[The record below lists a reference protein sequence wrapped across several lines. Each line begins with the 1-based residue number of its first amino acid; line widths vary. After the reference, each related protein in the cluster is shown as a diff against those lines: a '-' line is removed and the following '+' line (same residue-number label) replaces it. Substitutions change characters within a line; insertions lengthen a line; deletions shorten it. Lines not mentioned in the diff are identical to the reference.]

1 MYWFSIFLLRV
12 YEVPGTIVSAEI
24 YLWTKQT
31 RFPSHSVN
39 ILERRGRQ
47 WMNEWVSEWGL
58 CKQGPIACWG
68 SIHFL
73 LEESE
78 ESWYLSEEF
87 QTPVIVFILSSWRAL
102 FEVRE
107 LAEQHS
113 ALQSPFPSAIKT
125 QTQWFESS
133 ARYPRLKVLREDGLT
148 PRPHALP
155 CESCTLN

>member
-39 ILERRGRQ
+39 ILERRGRH
-47 WMNEWVSEWGL
+47 EWVSEWVRSVQTRPDSLLGQHSL
-58 CKQGPIACWG
+58 FAGGIRGVLVSFRRVPNA
-68 SIHFL
+68 SYPVYPVL
-73 LEESE
+73 LEGTV
-78 ESWYLSEEF
+78 WGQRAGRTALSF
-87 QTPVIVFILSSWRAL
+87 AVPL
-102 FEVRE
+102 
-107 LAEQHS
+107 
-113 ALQSPFPSAIKT
+113 FPSAIKT

-148 PRPHALP
+148 SRPHALP